1 MKTVKV
7 KKEELLEE
15 LRSNLET
22 HKSEY
27 EEMVEKYYDAIGVE
41 ANKVILQVMDKRD
54 IDLYPLKNVSVPE
67 LHESSYNRA
76 IKMAEMSVDDVIE
89 MEEKEFN
96 QLVMDEWS
104 WSHMFNN
111 TKSAYGL

>member
-7 KKEELLEE
+7 KKDELLKE
-15 LRSNLET
+15 LRANLET

-27 EEMVEKYYDAIGVE
+27 EEMIEKYYDAVGVE
-41 ANKVILQVMDKRD
+41 ANKVIGQVMDKKD
-54 IDLYPLKNVSVPE
+54 IDLNPLYKVSKPE

-104 WSHMFNN
+104 WSHVFNN
-111 TKSAYGL
+111 TKTAYGL